1 MGDLWEFRNLVRGDL
16 LKNKSNVYIFS
27 NQVEPEK
34 NFRIYNIISGQY
46 QTSGPNLSVIECAVA
61 QIVPN
66 FMS

>member
-34 NFRIYNIISGQY
+34 NFRIYNIISG
-46 QTSGPNLSVIECAVA
+46 
-61 QIVPN
+61 
-66 FMS
+66 